1 MFAVYVLL
9 AMYYKQSKVINLALL
24 CWKGRGGK
32 KEKYS
37 QCLERERE
45 KRNGNVQ
52 LKSVN
57 LTSFNI
63 LMVELWESI
72 IRLELFFFNVV
83 RCTGEQGCRHN
94 WCCSKNTEASIMLQ
108 YGKVWE
114 LMPYSSRGKPVK
126 LNSCII
132 PSTEGMVTW
141 LEPSC
146 TRAPWH
152 SCMRTPVMSPYFDA
166 TGLQLRH
173 AQ

>member
-57 LTSFNI
+57 LTLFNI

-72 IRLELFFFNVV
+72 IRLDSPPPFFPMCAVQENKAVGTTTGAAHHNILISKWRNACQLTWHLF
-83 RCTGEQGCRHN
+83 
-94 WCCSKNTEASIMLQ
+94 LD
-108 YGKVWE
+108 GKIISFSLLLVW
-114 LMPYSSRGKPVK
+114 YYKR
-126 LNSCII
+126 
-132 PSTEGMVTW
+132 
-141 LEPSC
+141 
-146 TRAPWH
+146 
-152 SCMRTPVMSPYFDA
+152 
-166 TGLQLRH
+166 LQLQ
-173 AQ
+173 ACS